1 MVIFLSIQVQ
11 TSSLCSHARILLWDR
26 ILFTCPWSSNSAK
39 TSGFYDAKSFSG
51 LPSPSWL
58 GHFERKGESLE
69 HSPANRNSL
78 EAPGPSL
85 ACAPTSDIPR
95 TGEDEEVIYTMLSTS
110 QLKSTVSWTTVNI
123 YMCRA
128 EKLPTKNITNS
139 RGGGSISPMY
149 QDCCEKQVPVGIAGP
164 SWHQQYC
171 EINEGAFEAS
181 FSITASALF
190 FFFFPLSIPEANQL
204 NSTTVKALT
213 EAAFHLC
220 FPLKA
225 LKFGLF
231 YDKIKKAS
239 SESLSLLLTP
249 LGCRKCHR

>member
-181 FSITASALF
+181 FSITASAF
-190 FFFFPLSIPEANQL
+190 FFFFLPSL
-204 NSTTVKALT
+204 NPRGKPA
-213 EAAFHLC
+213 EQHH
-220 FPLKA
+220 
-225 LKFGLF
+225 
-231 YDKIKKAS
+231 
-239 SESLSLLLTP
+239 SESTNRSSISFVLPSQSPEIWSFLWQN
-249 LGCRKCHR
+249 